1 MKQQTAAFSKAASR
15 LTCTNI
21 FFTSLL
27 YSLKIEAR
35 EDLPAAAA
43 TDGVH
48 LYYHPKLFAED
59 FTEPERVFVLVHEL
73 LHVILFHSLRRGIRD
88 PMRWNI
94 ACDHAVNLLC
104 VEYEFTK
111 PKDCFCDT
119 QYKGMT
125 AEQIYDKLTQEEKEG
140 GKGKGQDGLAGDVM
154 DYDPSQNGGIT
165 KADVERATAIATEC
179 AMQAAKA
186 AGLDSA
192 GMKRMIGN
200 AQVEREPW
208 YEHLRRY
215 ITSMHARQY
224 NWARID
230 SRRAVLHGVISPQ
243 QKSEAMGKIVFGVD
257 CSGSITERQLSAMG
271 AHVTDLLKDVTP
283 DSVIVVFFD
292 SVISHV
298 DEYQGPDYHI
308 QLEPHGGGGTAFE
321 PVINYV
327 VEQHPETQVL
337 IMLTDMFGSMDVD
350 VPAFDVLWVTQTE
363 NQTPPFGEIIYADFN
378 EN

>member
-1 MKQQTAAFSKAASR
+1 MKENTPEFSKAASR

-59 FTEPERVFVLVHEL
+59 FTEQERVFVLVHEL

-111 PKDCFCDT
+111 PKDCYCDN

-140 GKGKGQDGLAGDVM
+140 GKGEGQGGLAGDVM

-215 ITSMHARQY
+215 ITSMNARQY

-243 QKSEAMGKIVFGVD
+243 QKSEAVGKIVFGVD
-257 CSGSITERQLSAMG
+257 CSGSITDKQLSAMG
-271 AHVTDLLKDVTP
+271 AHVSDLLKDVTP
-283 DSVIVVFFD
+283 DSVIVVYFD
-292 SVISHV
+292 SKVCHV
-298 DEYQGPDYHI
+298 DEFTDVFGGI
-308 QLEPHGGGGTAFE
+308 KLEPHGGGGTDFA
-321 PVINYV
+321 PVFKYV
-327 VEQHPETQVL
+327 AEYHSDAQL
-337 IMLTDMFGSMDVD
+337 LLMMTDLYGNFGDGNDVCD
-350 VPAFDVLWVTQTE
+350 TLWVSGTE
-363 NQTPPFGEIIYADFN
+363 NVEVPFGILIHADFN
-378 EN
+378 E